1 MTLLLERVIEEASSS
16 AALDAEWQEDE
27 VDHDRQRAA
36 EVTAEQTVQC
46 SRELRTA
53 QPPAVASAHRECAVA
68 LTNHVNRF
76 SHSLKP
82 AVYAKLSVE
91 RQAALRALVQERSKT
106 FAAAARAASH
116 EAEAAAQ
123 RASEAEAAAA
133 AADAPAGAL
142 EAAEEAR
149 GVRAAAVDALRD
161 AIARGLQILNYGTQ
175 VCAALEQVSMNDI
188 SDHLMTSGD
197 CNMIA

>member
-27 VDHDRQRAA
+27 VDNDRQRAA

-53 QPPAVASAHRECAVA
+53 QPPAGASAHRECAVA
-68 LTNHVNRF
+68 LANHL
-76 SHSLKP
+76 SHCTYLLKP
-82 AVYAKLSVE
+82 AVYAKLSAE
-91 RQAALRALVQERSKT
+91 WRAALWALVQERSK
-106 FAAAARAASH
+106 ALAGYARAASR
-116 EAEAAAQ
+116 EAQAAAQ

-149 GVRAAAVDALRD
+149 GVRAAALDALRD
-161 AIARGLQILNYGTQ
+161 AITRGLQILNDGTQ

-197 CNMIA
+197 CHMIA